1 MDSYLF
7 NSLLVP
13 TGENVGFPQLPDVL
27 LVDGDF
33 LLLLR
38 LRRSQSLP
46 TDQRNENGTWRGEYT
61 LPHSCLLLFFFKAFP
76 THIRAMAK

>member
-1 MDSYLF
+1 MDSYL
-7 NSLLVP
+7 P
-13 TGENVGFPQLPDVL
+13 THAPPRLPGENVGFPQLPDVL
-27 LVDGDF
+27 LVDGDL

-61 LPHSCLLLFFFKAFP
+61 PASLLPAFILLIFL
-76 THIRAMAK
+76 